1 MLGILTVVAARSSG
15 DGFFAYL
22 ADHHTAAHFVREAYA
37 IVGQEDS
44 FDEQISM
51 ARLEMLFAGL
61 AEEGVLESFFPH
73 EPPATTQD

>member
-1 MLGILTVVAARSSG
+1 M
-15 DGFFAYL
+15 
-22 ADHHTAAHFVREAYA
+22 
-37 IVGQEDS
+37 GQEDS

-61 AEEGVLESFFPH
+61 AEEGVLEPIFPP